1 MPVIEKIYAYGHN
14 NISCTHN
21 TTIEIT
27 KDNFLTKKG
36 TCILGINASKACSD
50 LNDDLKKKIHN
61 EAKIKVFIKVE
72 NSSESFYGF
81 GSKDLP
87 LSSQKDLVFR
97 KSEYICDR
105 TVLIKCSKSSKELDR
120 NIIKKIKTPR
130 KRFIILFEVMRF
142 SEANET

>member
-1 MPVIEKIYAYGHN
+1 GHN

-27 KDNFLTKKG
+27 KDDFLTRKG

-50 LNDDLKKKIHN
+50 LNYDLKKIIHK
-61 EAKIKVFIKVE
+61 EAKIKVIIKVD

-81 GSKDLP
+81 GCKDLC
-87 LSSQKDLVFR
+87 LSSQKDMVFR

-120 NIIKKIKTPR
+120 NIIKKIKTPG
-130 KRFIILFEVMRF
+130 KRFTILFDVMRF

>member
-1 MPVIEKIYAYGHN
+1 MPFIEKIYAYGHN

-27 KDNFLTKKG
+27 KDNFLTRKG

-50 LNDDLKKKIHN
+50 LKDDLKKRIRN
-61 EAKIKVFIKVE
+61 EAKIKVIIKVD

-81 GSKDLP
+81 GCKDLC

-120 NIIKKIKTPR
+120 NIIKKIKIPG
-130 KRFIILFEVMRF
+130 KRFTILFDVMRF